1 MQQATLRWATSQFCP
16 PQYLTAYD
24 MEPGIGYTC
33 DFAGA
38 IEVTIAGQLWNRTW
52 WNMTGDSVTEWSPAA
67 RSSLPASSTDDQF
80 DRDFQAW
87 QQRENRTAPSTPAS
101 TSETEPGAGA

>member
-1 MQQATLRWATSQFCP
+1 
-16 PQYLTAYD
+16 LTAYD

-67 RSSLPASSTDDQF
+67 RSSLPASSTDDRF

-87 QQRENRTAPSTPAS
+87 QQRENRTAPST
-101 TSETEPGAGA
+101 SETQTEPGAGA